1 MYLLLSSTHHCVRV
15 ATYNNIYRNSPNPGI
30 YLRNF
35 KFPIQMPQ
43 QSTHR
48 VHSYKVRNWL
58 PINSLQH
65 CTQQYATVQN
75 RTLRFSREPLCTTN
89 CRQGST
95 FFQTLSG
102 LYFIISA
109 QQQQEGSQQYLWSM
123 QLTILP
129 SPKTN
134 RNTSQTTTCP
144 LEKQTICKYLRVL
157 LWKFNM
163 YNIMTILD
171 GRLGRCPP
179 QPIGFVLCKAGS
191 ACTLYALGYSSFTN

>member
-1 MYLLLSSTHHCVRV
+1 MMPGHRIAAASNLPDLTQPSLRSAVFPNDTLHINSTNSTYCSTYSEPKSCIQYLYPKPVSCVRYRIQINLLLSSTHLCVSV

-95 FFQTLSG
+95 FFQTLSCFI
-102 LYFIISA
+102 LYYFRSIVAEGKSAISMVNA
-109 QQQQEGSQQYLWSM
+109 TNY
-123 QLTILP
+123 LTI
-129 SPKTN
+129 
-134 RNTSQTTTCP
+134 SQ
-144 LEKQTICKYLRVL
+144 
-157 LWKFNM
+157 N
-163 YNIMTILD
+163 
-171 GRLGRCPP
+171 
-179 QPIGFVLCKAGS
+179 
-191 ACTLYALGYSSFTN
+191 